1 MTMQTKTI
9 IAVVAAALAGAVL
22 ATLAHRYSGPQP
34 APATAVSMEKP
45 HEATGEHEEHGEHD
59 VHDEHEGTMAVLLSD
74 AEMKEFAIEVET
86 ARPGNLKIHIGL
98 PGEVVPNA
106 DRLVHIV
113 PPVSGV
119 VREVRKTLGDRVRK
133 GEVMAV
139 LASRELADAKSSF
152 LNAAERVAMA
162 KTSFTREEDLWKKR
176 ISSEQEYL
184 QAKQTLSEARIE
196 LRSAEQKLHAL
207 GFTDEYL
214 AQLPGQPD
222 VSYTRYE
229 ITAPF
234 DGTVI
239 EKHISMGEAIKEDA
253 DVFTVADLRS
263 VWVNLSVYQKDMQFI
278 RKGQP
283 VVVSAGHGI
292 PNVTGKISYIGSL
305 VGEQTRTAL
314 ARVVLPNSGGNLRPG
329 LFVSGTI
336 TVDSVPVHLLVRKSS
351 LQTVDDAQAVFV
363 LTPEGFVPRAVT
375 VGRSNDTHVE
385 VTSGLKPGE
394 RYAASGAFTLKAQL
408 SKGAFGDGHG
418 H

>member
-1 MTMQTKTI
+1 METKTI
-9 IAVVAAALAGAVL
+9 ATIVAAALAGAVL
-22 ATLAHRYSGPQP
+22 ATVAHRYFRPKP
-34 APATAVSMEKP
+34 DPPIAVSTEQTHGKDGERQENGE
-45 HEATGEHEEHGEHD
+45 HGEHEE
-59 VHDEHEGTMAVLLSD
+59 TKAIRLSE
-74 AEMKEFAIEVET
+74 AEMKEFDIEVGT
-86 ARPGNLKIHIGL
+86 ARPGNLMIHIGL
-98 PGEVVPNA
+98 PGEVAPNA

-139 LASRELADAKSSF
+139 LASRELADAKTAF
-152 LNAAERVAMA
+152 LNAGERVALA
-162 KTSFTREEDLWKKR
+162 EINFTREEDLWKKR

-184 QAKQTLSEARIE
+184 QAKQSLSEARIE

-207 GFTDEYL
+207 GFSDEYL

-239 EKHISMGEAIKEDA
+239 EKHVSLGEATKEDA
-253 DVFTVADLRS
+253 NLFTVADLSS

-292 PNVTGKISYIGSL
+292 PDAAGEISYIGPL
-305 VGEQTRTAL
+305 VGEQTRTVL
-314 ARVVLPNSGGNLRPG
+314 ARAVLPNSGGNLRPG
-329 LFVSGTI
+329 LFVTGTI
-336 TVDSVPVHLLVRKSS
+336 TVKSVPVPLLVPKSA
-351 LQTVDDAQAVFV
+351 LQAVGEREAVFV
-363 LTPEGFVPRAVT
+363 LTQEGFVPRTVT
-375 VGRSNDTHVE
+375 IGRSNDTHVE
-385 VTSGLKPGE
+385 VISGMKPGE

-408 SKGAFGDGHG
+408 SKGAFGDSHG

>member
-1 MTMQTKTI
+1 MKGKY
-9 IAVVAAALAGAVL
+9 IAILFAAVLAGAVL
-22 ATLAHRYSGPQP
+22 ATVAHRYFRPQP
-34 APATAVSMEKP
+34 VPAVAVSTEQT
-45 HEATGEHEEHGEHD
+45 HGEDGEHREDGEHD
-59 VHDEHEGTMAVLLSD
+59 KDEETKAIRLSES
-74 AEMKEFAIEVET
+74 EMKEFNIEVGT
-86 ARPGNLKIHIGL
+86 ARAGNLKIHIEL

-139 LASRELADAKSSF
+139 LASRELADAKASF
-152 LNAAERVAMA
+152 LNAGERVALA
-162 KTSFTREEDLWKKR
+162 QANFVREEDLWKKR

-184 QAKQTLSEARIE
+184 QAKQTLAEARIE

-207 GFTDEYL
+207 GFSDEYL

-239 EKHISMGEAIKEDA
+239 GKHVSLGEATKEDA
-253 DVFTVADLRS
+253 NLFTVADLSS

-292 PNVTGKISYIGSL
+292 PDAAGEISYIGSL

-329 LFVSGTI
+329 LFVTGTI
-336 TVDSVPVHLLVRKSS
+336 TVKSVPVPLLVPKSA
-351 LQTVDDAQAVFV
+351 LQTIEERQAVFV
-363 LTPEGFVPRAVT
+363 MTQEGFVPRTVT

-385 VTSGLKPGE
+385 VTSGMKPGD
-394 RYAASGAFTLKAQL
+394 RYAASGSFTLKAQM